1 MPLRVELVMPD
12 RRVWSGEASMV
23 IAKTLE
29 GDIGVL
35 IGHPPVLGVLVEGSI
50 VRVLDPQPDA
60 ATGREGGTA
69 DAGSAGGSEE
79 VVAAVSGGFLSVA
92 DDQVTILAAEGRL
105 SEEVDTAAV
114 RESLEEA
121 LSAGGTEPGTEE
133 SADVKYA
140 RALLRAAG
148 E

>member
-23 IAKTLE
+23 IAKTLD

-35 IGHPPVLGVLVEGSI
+35 IGHPPVLGVLAEGSI
-50 VRVLDPQPDA
+50 VRVLDPRPDT
-60 ATGREGGTA
+60 ATDSPGGGEDGR
-69 DAGSAGGSEE
+69 AGGPGE

-105 SEEVDTAAV
+105 SGEVNTAAV

-121 LSAGGTEPGTEE
+121 LSAAGAERGSAE
-133 SADVKYA
+133 SPDVKYA